1 MMFKKLAAA
10 ALCAALLTVSAYA
23 AADWPDWASQ
33 AEDWAVE
40 KEFSPVFL
48 DSPHAEV
55 SRGQAAQLIY
65 EAEGRPAVSEDAP
78 FSDVPEAYDD
88 AVSWAYRTG
97 YVDGVAEDVYDTDRA
112 VERQEFAL
120 MLYRGAGKPDVS
132 EYSLSGFTDAGQVE
146 AWARDAMTWCVGVG
160 LMDGKAEG
168 MLVPED
174 TITVA
179 EAVTMLLRVEGMDSE
194 RQTVA
199 VSDLDEIK
207 QALSDAIDAVEQP
220 PLFDVSELSGSQS
233 LEIDVINLYNALL
246 SEHPEY
252 KYAYDMKTG
261 LGGGTLTCTISYMP
275 YRAGY
280 PAGFEGVEVD
290 SLRALIN
297 TAEENLSSDSV
308 NIRIT
313 NRGLTVDE
321 MNRALQ
327 QAGGSYILCQLSDD
341 GTAITFTPLN
351 GLSRAESLEKL
362 SEIESLAGQLVS
374 ELINDGMSETEKAE
388 ALYTWLTENV
398 KYDHRYYSDR
408 TSMPY
413 DYQTAYGALHDGLA
427 ICGGYAQAL
436 QALFEQAGITCYNV
450 SGSMG
455 SEYHMWN
462 IAFVDGQW
470 RYFDATSDRGRADY
484 WFNYFNVGADALER
498 YTWDEDF
505 LRTLTGTE

>member
-1 MMFKKLAAA
+1 MFKKLAAA

-252 KYAYDMKTG
+252 KYAYDMKTE
-261 LGGGTLTCTISYMP
+261 LGCGTLTCTISYMP

-280 PAGFEGVEVD
+280 PAGFEGQEVS
-290 SLRALIN
+290 SLSELISV
-297 TAEENLSSDSV
+297 ARDNLASGV
-308 NIRIT
+308 QIRIT
-313 NRGLTVDE
+313 DPSLTVDD

-327 QAGGSYILCQLSDD
+327 QLGGGYVLCQLSED
-341 GTAITFTPLN
+341 GTEITYTAMN
-351 GLSRAESLEKL
+351 GMTLDEATGRLE
-362 SEIESLAGQLVS
+362 EIDRLAADIAA

-388 ALYTWLTENV
+388 ALYTWLTETV
-398 KYDHRYYSDR
+398 VYDQRYYSDR
-408 TSMPY
+408 TNMPY
-413 DYQTAYGALHDGLA
+413 DSQTAYGALHDGLA

-462 IAFVDGQW
+462 ITFVDGQW

-498 YTWDEDF
+498 YTWDEGF